1 MVVLVCECGYDKT
14 NQMSRHLRTCKI
26 RRKLE
31 EHQRR
36 IQLEEHQR
44 RIQLEEQQHRVQ
56 LEERQQR
63 IQLEERNAQLE
74 ERNVQLEKQIAEL
87 NGRLDEARKSR
98 SVKNNVK
105 NNNNVNIINIVP
117 FGKEPMPDTK
127 EILDLLNKPESSL
140 SRYIELKH
148 FREPNTA
155 NVRLSSKRAKTM
167 QVLEKDVNEQL
178 RWIEK
183 DKAAMLE
190 DIAEKNIEE
199 LVDTHNA
206 EQNDRWKQWYST
218 MPEEG
223 FDKTE
228 TWKRA
233 VGSIENMLISQSR

>member
-1 MVVLVCECGYDKT
+1 MT
-14 NQMSRHLRTCKI
+14 RHLRTCKI
-26 RRKLE
+26 RRKLQE
-31 EHQRR
+31 QR
-36 IQLEEHQR
+36 IQLEEHQH
-44 RIQLEEQQHRVQ
+44 RIQLEEQNAKLKEQN
-56 LEERQQR
+56 
-63 IQLEERNAQLE
+63 IQLER
-74 ERNVQLEKQIAEL
+74 QIAEL
-87 NGRLDEARKSR
+87 NGRLVEARKTR
-98 SVKNNVK
+98 SVKHNVK
-105 NNNNVNIINIVP
+105 NNNFNIINIVP
-117 FGKEPMPDTK
+117 FGTEPMPDTK

-148 FREPNTA
+148 FRKPSTA

-183 DKAAMLE
+183 DKTEMLE

-206 EQNDRWKQWYST
+206 GRNEGWKQWYST

-223 FDKTE
+223 YDKTD

-233 VGSIENMLISQSR
+233 VGSIENMLISQTR

>member
-1 MVVLVCECGYDKT
+1 MVLVCECGYDK
-14 NQMSRHLRTCKI
+14 QDHMARHLRTCRI
-26 RRKLE
+26 HMIMQ
-31 EHQRR
+31 EHVVQ
-36 IQLEEHQR
+36 QE
-44 RIQLEEQQHRVQ
+44 EEQQ
-56 LEERQQR
+56 QR
-63 IQLEERNAQLE
+63 IHLEERNAQLE
-74 ERNVQLEKQIAEL
+74 EQLAQREEQLAQRATENVQLEKRIAEL
-87 NGRLDEARKSR
+87 NGRLDEARKPR
-98 SVKNNVK
+98 TVKNNVK
-105 NNNNVNIINIVP
+105 NNNVNIINIVP
-117 FGKEPMPDTK
+117 FGKEPMPNTK

-199 LVDTHNA
+199 LVDRHNA

-223 FDKTE
+223 YDKTE

>member
-1 MVVLVCECGYDKT
+1 MKYEEVLMQTVCECGYNKPKHI
-14 NQMSRHLRTCKI
+14 MRHLRTCKLNTLLQE
-26 RRKLE
+26 RK
-31 EHQRR
+31 Q
-36 IQLEEHQR
+36 
-44 RIQLEEQQHRVQ
+44 EQQ
-56 LEERQQR
+56 QR
-63 IQLEERNAQLE
+63 MQLEERNARLE
-74 ERNVQLEKQIAEL
+74 ERNVQLEKGNVQLKEQLAQQCEQIAEL
-87 NGRLDEARKSR
+87 NGRLHEARKTR
-98 SVKNNVK
+98 TVKNVK

-117 FGKEPMPDTK
+117 FGKEPMPNTK

-140 SRYIELKH
+140 SRYIEMKH

-183 DKAAMLE
+183 DKAQMLE

-206 EQNDRWKQWYST
+206 ERNERWKQWYST

-223 FDKTE
+223 YDKTE

-233 VGSIENMLISQSR
+233 VGSIENMLISQTR

>member
-1 MVVLVCECGYDKT
+1 LQE
-14 NQMSRHLRTCKI
+14 
-26 RRKLE
+26 RK
-31 EHQRR
+31 
-36 IQLEEHQR
+36 
-44 RIQLEEQQHRVQ
+44 EEQQQRK
-56 LEERQQR
+56 EEQQ
-63 IQLEERNAQLE
+63 QHMQLE
-74 ERNVQLEKQIAEL
+74 ERNVQLEEQLAKQEEQLAQQREQIVEL
-87 NGRLDEARKSR
+87 NGRLDEARKPR
-98 SVKNNVK
+98 TVKTNVK
-105 NNNNVNIINIVP
+105 NNNVIINIVP
-117 FGKEPMPDTK
+117 FGKEPVPDTK

-167 QVLEKDVNEQL
+167 QVLQKDVNEQL

-183 DKAAMLE
+183 DKVQMLE

-206 EQNDRWKQWYST
+206 ARNDRWKQWYST

-223 FDKTE
+223 FDKTD

>member
-1 MVVLVCECGYDKT
+1 MVLVCECGYEKQDHMT
-14 NQMSRHLRTCKI
+14 RHLRTCKI
-26 RRKLE
+26 RRKLQE
-31 EHQRR
+31 Q
-36 IQLEEHQR
+36 
-44 RIQLEEQQHRVQ
+44 RIQLEEQQHR
-56 LEERQQR
+56 
-63 IQLEERNAQLE
+63 IQLEEQNAKLKEQNIQLE
-74 ERNVQLEKQIAEL
+74 RQIADL
-87 NGRLDEARKSR
+87 NGRLDEARKTR
-98 SVKNNVK
+98 SVKHNVK
-105 NNNNVNIINIVP
+105 NNNFNIINIVP
-117 FGKEPMPDTK
+117 FGTEPMPDTK
-127 EILDLLNKPESSL
+127 EILDILNKPESSL

-167 QVLEKDVNEQL
+167 QVLQKDMNEQL

-206 EQNDRWKQWYST
+206 EQNDRWKQWYSM

-223 FDKTE
+223 FDKTD

-233 VGSIENMLISQSR
+233 VGSIENMLISQSRT

>member
-1 MVVLVCECGYDKT
+1 MQTTCECGYNKPAH
-14 NQMSRHLRTCKI
+14 MARHIRTCKFHI
-26 RRKLE
+26 ERFAE
-31 EHQRR
+31 QRMM
-36 IQLEEHQR
+36 
-44 RIQLEEQQHRVQ
+44 EQQ
-56 LEERQQR
+56 QQR
-63 IQLEERNAQLE
+63 IRLEQRNAQLE
-74 ERNVQLEKQIAEL
+74 EQLAQREEQLAQQREQIVEL
-87 NGRLDEARKSR
+87 NGRLDEARKPR
-98 SVKNNVK
+98 TVKTNVK
-105 NNNNVNIINIVP
+105 NNNVIINIVP
-117 FGKEPMPDTK
+117 FGKEPVPDTK

-167 QVLEKDVNEQL
+167 QVLQKDVNEQL

-183 DKAAMLE
+183 DKVQMLE

-206 EQNDRWKQWYST
+206 ARNDRWKQWYST

-223 FDKTE
+223 FDKTD

>member
-1 MVVLVCECGYDKT
+1 MTTVCECGYDKV
-14 NQMSRHLRTCKI
+14 NQMTRHMRTCKI
-26 RRKLE
+26 RR
-31 EHQRR
+31 
-36 IQLEEHQR
+36 IMQLEELLAEQRQQIVHLERRNAELDEQLARQCVQEKLVHQR
-44 RIQLEEQQHRVQ
+44 E
-56 LEERQQR
+56 
-63 IQLEERNAQLE
+63 
-74 ERNVQLEKQIAEL
+74 QIAEL

-98 SVKNNVK
+98 PK
-105 NNNNVNIINIVP
+105 NNNNNNITINILP
-117 FGKEPMPDTK
+117 FGKEPIPDTK

-140 SRYIELKH
+140 SRYIEMKH
-148 FREPNTA
+148 FREPSTA

-167 QVLEKDVNEQL
+167 QVLQKDVNEQL

-206 EQNDRWKQWYST
+206 ERNDRWKQWYSM

-223 FDKTE
+223 YDKTE

-233 VGSIENMLISQSR
+233 VGSIENMLISQTR